1 MTLLDT
7 NVIIYFLKGVPSIV
21 TRILAMK
28 RPELAIPSIVAY
40 EIEYGTLRATGTR
53 RREIITRLLNDSR
66 QVPFNHEAAR
76 EAARIR
82 LELEKDGMVIG
93 PMDLMIAGTAL
104 SRGAVLATNNAKEF
118 ERVKGLRLANWAD
131 NPGRTNAE

>member
-1 MTLLDT
+1 MSFLLDT

-82 LELEKDGMVIG
+82 LELDADGPPGAAIVADRRRR
-93 PMDLMIAGTAL
+93 PDKKRAY
-104 SRGAVLATNNAKEF
+104 RG
-118 ERVKGLRLANWAD
+118 D
-131 NPGRTNAE
+131 